1 MSHCPRRLSLRLALM
16 FALVSMLVLGLLGT
30 YLYHSLARELA
41 WRDDQALLGRLQRMQ
56 ALLADS
62 AGIQALQQRPAL
74 YENMLGN
81 RDSLLWL
88 LDAQGQA
95 LISINPS
102 NAQLP
107 ALPASSQPRLTDAAD
122 HEGLRLAW
130 QTLDSPQGPLTLI
143 AGRSLAERQQMLA
156 SYRLRL
162 WLALAACGLLAFA
175 LGGWVSARGLRPV
188 RQLAQQAASIGVR
201 TLDARLDEQ
210 QPVQELAQLSQ
221 ALNQMLARLEQ
232 GFAQLSRF
240 SEDLAHE
247 MRTPLSNLMGQTQ
260 QALRHSRSVSDYQDV
275 LVSNQEE
282 YERLSR
288 MIDSMLFL
296 ARCEQPQA
304 SIARQTVDLAA
315 LLAQLFD
322 YFEDVAEERQLRLSQ
337 QGSGTLQADPQLLR
351 RALANLLA
359 NALRHATPGSCIQ
372 VSSLQ
377 DSQHCTIS
385 VHNQGQAI
393 AAEHLP
399 YLFERFYRCDPSRQQ
414 SGDSGGLGLAIV
426 RSIMHLHG
434 GQVSVHSD
442 AQGTCF
448 SLHFPTPA

>member
-1 MSHCPRRLSLRLALM
+1 MSHWPRRLSLRLALM

-30 YLYHSLARELA
+30 YLYHSLTRELA

-107 ALPASSQPRLTDAAD
+107 TLPASPQPRLTNATD

-130 QTLDSPQGPLTLI
+130 QTLDSPQGSLTLI

-162 WLALAACGLLAFA
+162 WL
-175 LGGWVSARGLRPV
+175 
-188 RQLAQQAASIGVR
+188 
-201 TLDARLDEQ
+201 
-210 QPVQELAQLSQ
+210 
-221 ALNQMLARLEQ
+221 
-232 GFAQLSRF
+232 
-240 SEDLAHE
+240 
-247 MRTPLSNLMGQTQ
+247 
-260 QALRHSRSVSDYQDV
+260 
-275 LVSNQEE
+275 
-282 YERLSR
+282 
-288 MIDSMLFL
+288 
-296 ARCEQPQA
+296 
-304 SIARQTVDLAA
+304 
-315 LLAQLFD
+315 
-322 YFEDVAEERQLRLSQ
+322 
-337 QGSGTLQADPQLLR
+337 
-351 RALANLLA
+351 ALANLLA

-399 YLFERFYRCDPSRQQ
+399 YLFERFYRCDPSRQ
-414 SGDSGGLGLAIV
+414 
-426 RSIMHLHG
+426 
-434 GQVSVHSD
+434 
-442 AQGTCF
+442 
-448 SLHFPTPA
+448 

>member
-1 MSHCPRRLSLRLALM
+1 MSHWPRRLSLRLALM

-107 ALPASSQPRLTDAAD
+107 TLPASPQPRLTNATDRA
-122 HEGLRLAW
+122 GLRLAW

-232 GFAQLSRF
+232 GFAHFLKTSPMKC
-240 SEDLAHE
+240 A
-247 MRTPLSNLMGQTQ
+247 P
-260 QALRHSRSVSDYQDV
+260 RSAISW
-275 LVSNQEE
+275 
-282 YERLSR
+282 
-288 MIDSMLFL
+288 
-296 ARCEQPQA
+296 AR
-304 SIARQTVDLAA
+304 
-315 LLAQLFD
+315 
-322 YFEDVAEERQLRLSQ
+322 
-337 QGSGTLQADPQLLR
+337 
-351 RALANLLA
+351 
-359 NALRHATPGSCIQ
+359 
-372 VSSLQ
+372 
-377 DSQHCTIS
+377 
-385 VHNQGQAI
+385 
-393 AAEHLP
+393 
-399 YLFERFYRCDPSRQQ
+399 PSR
-414 SGDSGGLGLAIV
+414 
-426 RSIMHLHG
+426 HC
-434 GQVSVHSD
+434 
-442 AQGTCF
+442 GT
-448 SLHFPTPA
+448 AAR

>member
-1 MSHCPRRLSLRLALM
+1 MSHWPRRLSLRLALM

-30 YLYHSLARELA
+30 YLYHSLARE
-41 WRDDQALLGRLQRMQ
+41 
-56 ALLADS
+56 
-62 AGIQALQQRPAL
+62 
-74 YENMLGN
+74 
-81 RDSLLWL
+81 
-88 LDAQGQA
+88 
-95 LISINPS
+95 
-102 NAQLP
+102 
-107 ALPASSQPRLTDAAD
+107 
-122 HEGLRLAW
+122 LAW

-399 YLFERFYRCDPSRQQ
+399 YLFERFYRCDPSRQ
-414 SGDSGGLGLAIV
+414 
-426 RSIMHLHG
+426 
-434 GQVSVHSD
+434 
-442 AQGTCF
+442 
-448 SLHFPTPA
+448 